1 MNSWFSMSDVGSSMM
16 RLCQCPRAS
25 VKLDV
30 LIFPPALEPGR
41 CQFGI
46 SDRVLDVL
54 VPEFDLKRPR
64 IPAGVRVVVNDSVP
78 QHVPV
83 FLNLEPGS
91 LASSAN
97 ELLKIAYG
105 HRRATLGYEQER
117 RPAFGIAVQA
127 PQGAQLPAC

>member
-16 RLCQCPRAS
+16 RLCLCLRAS

-30 LIFPPALEPGR
+30 LILPPALEPGR

-54 VPEFDLKRPR
+54 MPEIGLQRAR
-64 IPAGVRVVVNDSVP
+64 IPASVRLVETASVP
-78 QHVPV
+78 QHVRV
-83 FLNLEPGS
+83 RLDLEPGS

-97 ELLKIAYG
+97 ELLEVADG
-105 HRRATLGYEQER
+105 HWRAALGHEQER
-117 RPAFGIAVQA
+117 RSAFGVAMQA
-127 PQGAQLPAC
+127 A